1 VQQREAETMSMQLKK
16 KRPSRGT
23 ASEVA
28 GNMLDKMEKKKQMER
43 RTAIS

>member
-1 VQQREAETMSMQLKK
+1 MSMQLKK

-43 RTAIS
+43 STAISKKFYEIGK